1 MADRW
6 QMARWALFVLLLSVS
21 INGVLVWWTQRVPG
35 EPLVLIEP
43 TVAPT
48 ATPAP
53 LVVYVSGAVVHP
65 GVYEL
70 PPGSRVVHAIQAAGG
85 LTDEAAPE
93 AVNQATPLQDGM
105 QVHVPAKEDVEAG
118 RVPAVPV
125 QAPATSTGST
135 RTGTPLLNV
144 NTATAAELEALP
156 GIGPTLAARI
166 VEDRQ
171 TNGPFATVDDLKRV
185 KGIGD
190 KLLERI
196 RPYVTVGP

>member
-21 INGVLVWWTQRVPG
+21 INGVLVWWTLRVPG
-35 EPLVLIEP
+35 EPLVLVEP

-93 AVNQATPLQDGM
+93 AVNQAAPLQDGA
-105 QVHVPAKEDVEAG
+105 QVHVPTKEEVETGKVPAAPVQ
-118 RVPAVPV
+118 VPAVGPGSS
-125 QAPATSTGST
+125 QA
-135 RTGTPLLNV
+135 GTPLLNL

-185 KGIGD
+185 NGIGD
-190 KLLERI
+190 KILERI